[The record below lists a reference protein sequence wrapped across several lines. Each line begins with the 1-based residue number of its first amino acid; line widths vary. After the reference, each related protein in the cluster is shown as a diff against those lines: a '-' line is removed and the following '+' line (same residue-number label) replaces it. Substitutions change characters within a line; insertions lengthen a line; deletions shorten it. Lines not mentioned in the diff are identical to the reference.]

1 MVVGALGE
9 IVFEVSA
16 RKIQTPKNLN
26 WSGSARWGV
35 HERHNNNALTEFT
48 GRDPDKISLEIYL
61 SKHLGT
67 DPMVEL
73 VKLWDYERGGVPVSL
88 VLGEK
93 IYGKYRWVVQSHET
107 ALETFDHK
115 GNLSACTVKVEL
127 LEYLAN

>member
-16 RKIQTPKNLN
+16 KKIETAKNIT

-35 HERHNNNALTEFT
+35 HERHGYNALTEFT

-61 SKHLGT
+61 GKHLGA
-67 DPMVEL
+67 DPMAEV
-73 VKLWDYERGGVPVSL
+73 VKLWEYERGGVPVSL

-107 ALETFDHK
+107 ELEVFDHA